1 MAVRRLAAEQP
12 ESFAYTEQN
21 LAWAKKL
28 VERYPEGRQAS
39 AVIPLLWRAQEQ
51 NDGWV
56 SEPAIRYIA
65 DLLDMPNIRVLEV
78 ATFYTMFQL
87 QPVGKKAHIQ
97 VCGTTPCQL
106 RGSEDLISICK
117 SRIAKHM
124 HEISE
129 DGMFSWEEVECLG
142 ACVNAPMVQIFKDT
156 YEDLTPESFTK
167 LLDDIS
173 EGREVT
179 PGPQNGRRFAMAEGG
194 QTSLTEIDDDTSG
207 ELPVAHL
214 VEGSET
220 ASHAFAGAPINGGG
234 HDFSGVPTPAQDAV
248 ARVQAEFVA
257 NSTKSAEEAGA
268 AEPAKAGKA
277 ASGKPAGKDAAT
289 PKAKAKEQADES
301 VSDAAADAKKPETAA
316 DAVSGG
322 DVKADAETVK
332 AAASKGTA
340 AAKKPDARKATVKK
354 AAEQKT
360 TAKKTAEMDAETGA
374 VDEKAP
380 ETLKEPRGGQPD
392 DLKKLKGVGPKLEAT
407 LHDLGFFHFDQV
419 ANWGPAEVAWVD
431 SRLKFKG
438 RIERDGWIAQAKIL
452 ASGETTEFAKRVEAG
467 DVASSK
473 SKD

>member
-12 ESFAYTEQN
+12 DSFEFTEKN
-21 LAWAKKL
+21 LSWAKKL
-28 VERYPEGRQAS
+28 IDRYPAGRQAS

-56 SEPAIRYIA
+56 SEPAIRCVA
-65 DLLDMPNIRVLEV
+65 ELLDMPNIRVLEV

-106 RGSEDLISICK
+106 RGSEDLIKVCK

-156 YEDLTPESFTK
+156 YEDLTPESFEK
-167 LLDDIS
+167 LIDDIAA
-173 EGREVT
+173 GNEVT

-194 QTSLTEIDDDTSG
+194 LTSLTELEDTTEGS
-207 ELPVAHL
+207 LPVAH
-214 VEGSET
+214 VVDGAEQ
-220 ASHAFAGAPINGGG
+220 ASHAFAGAPINSGGN
-234 HDFSGVPTPAQDAV
+234 DYDGVPTPAEDAV
-248 ARVQAEFVA
+248 EKVRAAFA
-257 NSTKSAEEAGA
+257 AK
-268 AEPAKAGKA
+268 AEPVPAKKA
-277 ASGKPAGKDAAT
+277 E
-289 PKAKAKEQADES
+289 PKAKAPAKKEAD
-301 VSDAAADAKKPETAA
+301 APKAADSKP
-316 DAVSGG
+316 
-322 DVKADAETVK
+322 
-332 AAASKGTA
+332 
-340 AAKKPDARKATVKK
+340 AAKKAKAPVDDTKS
-354 AAEQKT
+354 EP
-360 TAKKTAEMDAETGA
+360 

-380 ETLKEPRGGQPD
+380 ETLSAPRDGKAD

-407 LHDLGFFHFDQV
+407 LHELGFYHFDQV

-438 RIERDGWIAQAKIL
+438 RIERDGWIEQAKLL
-452 ASGETTEFAKRVEAG
+452 AAGEDTEFSKRVEAG
-467 DVASSK
+467 EVASSK
-473 SKD
+473 SED

>member
-12 ESFAYTEQN
+12 ESFEFTEAN
-21 LAWAKKL
+21 LVWAKKL
-28 VERYPEGRQAS
+28 IDRYPAGRQAS

-56 SEPAIRYIA
+56 SEPAIRCIA
-65 DLLDMPNIRVLEV
+65 ELLDMPKIRVLEV

-106 RGSEDLISICK
+106 RGSEDLIKICK

-156 YEDLTPESFTK
+156 YEDLTPDSFNK

-194 QTSLTEIDDDTSG
+194 LTSLTELDDNTKG
-207 ELPVAHL
+207 ELPVAH
-214 VEGSET
+214 VVDGAEK
-220 ASHAFAGAPINGGG
+220 ASHAFAGGPINAGGN
-234 HDFSGVPTPAQDAV
+234 DYDGVPTPAEDAV
-248 ARVQAEFVA
+248 AKV
-257 NSTKSAEEAGA
+257 KA
-268 AEPAKAGKA
+268 AFAAKAEQKA
-277 ASGKPAGKDAAT
+277 DAPAPAAKKADAPAPKKADEKPAEKAEKAK
-289 PKAKAKEQADES
+289 PAAKAK
-301 VSDAAADAKKPETAA
+301 P
-316 DAVSGG
+316 
-322 DVKADAETVK
+322 K
-332 AAASKGTA
+332 AAPS
-340 AAKKPDARKATVKK
+340 
-354 AAEQKT
+354 AE
-360 TAKKTAEMDAETGA
+360 AD
-374 VDEKAP
+374 VSEKAP
-380 ETLKEPRGGQPD
+380 ETLTEARGGKPD

-407 LHDLGFFHFDQV
+407 LHELGFFHFDQV
-419 ANWGPAEVAWVD
+419 ASWGPEEVAWVD

-438 RIERDGWIAQAKIL
+438 RIERDGWIEQAKLL
-452 ASGETTEFAKRVEAG
+452 AEGGETEFSKRVEAG
-467 DVASSK
+467 EVASSK
-473 SKD
+473 SED